1 MVGGERS
8 RHSGN
13 VRVRGLIVRKWR
25 PRYLELCAD
34 GTLRYYEC
42 GGATAAATSASEH
55 AQSMDAA
62 VADAPAELNDVTSD
76 EILDGWQTLTRADAS
91 DQRRAADDT
100 DDKSARCNGS
110 SYGHRPKATMLVLH
124 ARAIDPTSMKDLHVG
139 LPAGRFGF
147 MFRGR
152 ALSSPT
158 TKGSPALLDAD
169 ADGGGVQES
178 SRDAARDYFCYVN
191 TAEEGDAWIVA
202 LRWAATMT
210 KLSDRAAL
218 TCSIGSLTSSSTSG
232 APPSTPDDDSSDTII
247 ITSVRS
253 QQTVWRRMAMPESCF
268 EIRTLLLQRSSE
280 NAAIAARGEE
290 RIVHRSCA
298 ELLCLIA
305 DLSGNCRIGD
315 SRHSKQVLERVQNQ
329 ALVLNQMCVWKQP
342 LWIFG
347 LSSPNPASH
356 KYDEIIRS
364 LSRDEV
370 WCNAYQF
377 KSFLGCLD
385 DMGPGI
391 GRRRIDC
398 SSKTTDALVK
408 LWLHKEESPAGAR
421 TRFGRERLAT
431 IAVGTSSMCLF
442 RPISRWYHSIAIPS
456 ITIRADVFS
465 GVVLTAALAGMYFG
479 AGTGSFSAAPSPL
492 SLPPHSSKDDKKA
505 IDNTTLVDEDEIS
518 LSFSLSGEE
527 VEEVASTETSRYKDE
542 KSRRNLTNPL
552 QLNNSSQSTNCWSEP
567 PHSLFKVRGA
577 TYLQD
582 RVKIESSS
590 PAFACRGVDL
600 WLNSDDMACR
610 QIARHPAV
618 LGGKLGAENT
628 FLVNFLLPFGN
639 LVAYFKIPEETKM
652 KPSVR
657 KVWNRFVDGDQAF
670 RDSQLKLL
678 PVLQEGPWIVQKAVG
693 PGHSPA
699 LLGKVVPCQYY
710 FCTDCSTRKS
720 MYEVD
725 VHISCSRVASAI
737 LNVVRGHTKGL
748 RIAFA
753 FILEGKEEDELPET
767 VLCAFALN
775 KLEIELCQSLP
786 PFPSED
792 ESSIA

>member
-1 MVGGERS
+1 MVSGERS

-34 GTLRYYEC
+34 GTLRYFEC
-42 GGATAAATSASEH
+42 GGAPAATSASEH

-62 VADAPAELNDVTSD
+62 ATDAPADLNDITGD
-76 EILDGWQTLTRADAS
+76 EILDGWQTLTRADVSS
-91 DQRRAADDT
+91 DQRRAADD
-100 DDKSARCNGS
+100 KSARNGS

-124 ARAIDPTSMKDLHVG
+124 ARAIDPTSMKDLHIG

-152 ALSSPT
+152 ALLSPT
-158 TKGSPALLDAD
+158 TKGTPALLDAD
-169 ADGGGVQES
+169 AGVVGVQES
-178 SRDAARDYFCYVN
+178 SRDVARDYFCCVN

-218 TCSIGSLTSSSTSG
+218 TCSIGSLTSSSASG
-232 APPSTPDDDSSDTII
+232 APPSTPDNDSSDTII

-253 QQTVWRRMAMPESCF
+253 QKTVWRRMAMPESYF

-290 RIVHRSCA
+290 RIAHRSCT

-305 DLSGNCRIGD
+305 DLSGDCRIGASKH
-315 SRHSKQVLERVQNQ
+315 SRQVLERVQNQ

-347 LSSPNPASH
+347 LSSPNLASH
-356 KYDEIIRS
+356 KYDEILRS

-385 DMGPGI
+385 DIGPGI

-398 SSKTTDALVK
+398 SSKSTDALVK
-408 LWLHKEESPAGAR
+408 LWLHREESPAGAR

-431 IAVGTSSMCLF
+431 IVVGTSSMCLF
-442 RPISRWYHSIAIPS
+442 RPVSRWYHSIVIPS

-465 GVVLTAALAGMYFG
+465 GVVITAALAGMYFG
-479 AGTGSFSAAPSPL
+479 AGTGSLSALPSPL
-492 SLPPHSSKDDKKA
+492 SLPPRASKDDIKA
-505 IDNTTLVDEDEIS
+505 IDNATLVDEDEIS

-527 VEEVASTETSRYKDE
+527 VEEVASAETSLYKDE

-567 PHSLFKVRGA
+567 PHLFKVRGA

-582 RVKIESSS
+582 RVKIESSF

-610 QIARHPAV
+610 HIARHPAV
-618 LGGKLGAENT
+618 LGGNLGAENT

-652 KPSVR
+652 KPPVR
-657 KVWNRFVDGDQAF
+657 KVWRRFIDGDQAF

-710 FCTDCSTRKS
+710 FCTDCSTSKS

-725 VHISCSRVASAI
+725 VHISYSRVASAI

-775 KLEIELCQSLP
+775 KLEIELCQPLP

-792 ESSIA
+792 ESSII